1 MISRRLASITRR
13 SFSAVPELNDVLLN
27 PMMRNL
33 GVVAHIDH
41 GKTSLVDKLLQSSST
56 VPTSLQNQD
65 VINQG
70 EGQRLMDS
78 GDLEKERGITI
89 TSKPTRCVYKEN
101 VVNIVDTP
109 GHADFAGEV
118 DRILSMVD
126 GVCLVVDGGEG
137 VMSQTKY
144 VMERAVH
151 ANLKPIVF
159 VNKLDREGGL
169 TMVESGQVETEIF
182 DLFIQLGANDSQL
195 EYPTYYG
202 SAKMGWVT
210 DNLDDAVKIVKGQQ
224 SQEGRGMENLLDGFL
239 EHIPPPSGPS
249 NVGSDSPFSLAAT
262 MVGYDKYLG
271 RTVTGKVYSGTLT
284 SNDKVIYLPRDG
296 APIEDKKAAL
306 ATSISGV
313 FCYEGVERTPLEGG
327 VATPGDIVTLSGVPD
342 TIAVGDTLTTE
353 ENPVPSPIDTPPL
366 SPPTLSMDFGA
377 NDGPLAGK
385 EKGTIVQSS
394 RIRARLQSEVDNNVT
409 LSIGISETDGEKTVV
424 FARGELQLG
433 ILIEQMRRE
442 GYEMTISPPK
452 IVFEDDGK
460 GNVSEPFEEVTV
472 DVDSEYSGTIMSA
485 LTGDRKAI
493 MMEMNETEGKVRM
506 KFEMPSRALLGFGPE
521 ALTMTRGSAVVNHTF
536 LEMRDHVG
544 PLGEGLEKGKLV
556 CSEGGKATG
565 YALNMIG
572 ERGILFIEPG
582 DEVYPGMVVGEN
594 SRPGDLDVNAVRAK
608 GLTNVRTVLKEEKAN
623 IAVARKRSVEEIIA
637 YMGDDEVIEVT
648 PKSVRLRKR
657 VLDADERGRLARV
670 KKQQRVA
677 AKENAAKKGSK

>member
-1 MISRRLASITRR
+1 MLSRIARNTFRR
-13 SFSAVPELNDVLLN
+13 SYQLRNASAVPESPTEVILNDK
-27 PMMRNL
+27 MRNL

-56 VPTSLQNQD
+56 VPEALKAQASQ
-65 VINQG
+65 VQG

-78 GDLEKERGITI
+78 GDLEQERGITI
-89 TSKPTRCVYKEN
+89 TSKPTRCVYKDHI
-101 VVNIVDTP
+101 VNIVDTP

-151 ANLKPIVF
+151 ANLQPIVF
-159 VNKLDREGGL
+159 LNKLDREGGL

-182 DLFIQLGANDSQL
+182 DLFIQLGANDEQL

-210 DNLDDAVKIVKGQQ
+210 DNLDDAVKVVKGAA
-224 SQEGRGMENLLDGFL
+224 SPDAYGME
-239 EHIPPPSGPS
+239 
-249 NVGSDSPFSLAAT
+249 
-262 MVGYDKYLG
+262 
-271 RTVTGKVYSGTLT
+271 
-284 SNDKVIYLPRDG
+284 
-296 APIEDKKAAL
+296 EDKKAAL
-306 ATSISGV
+306 PTSITGV
-313 FCYEGVERTPLEGG
+313 FAYEGVERAPLPGG
-327 VATPGDIVTLSGVPD
+327 VALPGDIVTLSGVPD
-342 TIAVGDTLTTE
+342 TIAVGDTLTGE
-353 ENPVPSPIDTPPL
+353 GNQAKEPIDTPPL
-366 SPPTLSMDFGA
+366 NPPTLSMDFGA

-385 EKGTIVQSS
+385 EGTIVQSS
-394 RIRARLQSEVDNNVT
+394 RIRARLQNEVDNNVT

-424 FARGELQLG
+424 YARGELQLG

-452 IVFEDDGK
+452 IVFSKSPSGD
-460 GNVSEPFEEVTV
+460 VMEPFEEVTV
-472 DVDSEYSGTIMSA
+472 DVDSEYSGAVMSA
-485 LTGDRKAI
+485 LTGDRKAT
-493 MMEMNETEGKVRM
+493 MMEMNETDGKVRM
-506 KFEMPSRALLGFGPE
+506 KFEMPTRALLGFGPE

-536 LEMRDHVG
+536 VEMRDHAG

-556 CSEGGKATG
+556 CSEAGKATG

-572 ERGILFIEPG
+572 ERGSLFVEPG

-594 SRPGDLDVNAVRAK
+594 SRAGDLDVNAVRAK

-623 IAVARKRSVEEIIA
+623 IAVAEKKSVEEIIA

-648 PKSVRLRKR
+648 PLSVRLRKR
-657 VLDADERGRLARV
+657 VLDAGERSRIARV
-670 KKQQRVA
+670 KKQQREA
-677 AKENAAKKGSK
+677 AKENKAAKGGGGKKKR